1 MDSKVKWL
9 AILTSIGMI
18 LLVVLVTVLSNSSR
32 IRRQLSDWENDKNKT
47 QSEKE
52 TPSEIDSLVK
62 EESSEDNEAKD
73 DLRNYAKAGFAG
85 SDPSLQLG
93 DNLRAFLRDETFFDK
108 ELSNYEKKLLAMNEK
123 GLYFVVTSVE
133 RDLRIQILDASGAV
147 VTGVQFVINL
157 KEHGS
162 YKDQDRDGVIYIS
175 GLSAG
180 EYELT
185 LAEVT
190 DYEVPKPTLVSV
202 KDKVEYTAIPDIAL
216 LMKTEAE
223 IVAEEEDT
231 EQNDALEDADETEI
245 VDVRDLGEEGQ
256 MGIDVS
262 KWNGTIDWDR
272 VRNAGITY
280 AIIRC
285 GYRGS
290 STGALVEDPY
300 FKENIQGALNAGL
313 KVGVYF
319 FTQAT
324 NEVEAVE
331 EASMAL
337 ALSKAYK
344 VTYPIFIDS
353 EGAGGNG
360 RADGLDMETRT
371 KVCQAFCQTV
381 EDAGYTGGIY
391 GSRNWF
397 RTRLRMDGLSKHII
411 WLAEYREKPLY
422 AGNYHFWQYTS
433 SGNVDGIEGR
443 VDLDVSYLAY

>member
-18 LLVVLVTVLSNSSR
+18 LLVVLVTVLSNSSG
-32 IRRQLSDWENDKNKT
+32 IRRQLSDWNKDKK
-47 QSEKE
+47 K

-62 EESSEDNEAKD
+62 EESSENNEAKD
-73 DLRNYAKAGFAG
+73 DLRNYAKEGFAG

-93 DNLRAFLRDETFFDK
+93 DNLRGFLRDETFFDK
-108 ELSNYEKKLLAMNEK
+108 ELSNYEKKLLAVNEK

-147 VTGVQFVINL
+147 VTGVQFVIYL
-157 KEHGS
+157 KEQGS
-162 YKDQDRDGVIYIS
+162 YKDQDKDGVIYIS

-185 LAEVT
+185 LAEVA
-190 DYEVPKPTLVSV
+190 DYEVPKPTIVSV

-216 LMKTEAE
+216 LMKTEAD
-223 IVAEEEDT
+223 IVVEVEDT

-262 KWNGTIDWDR
+262 KWNGAIDWDR

-290 STGALVEDPY
+290 STGTLVEDPY
-300 FKENIQGALNAGL
+300 FKENMQGALNAGL

-337 ALSKAYK
+337 ELSKAYQ

-381 EDAGYTGGIY
+381 EDAGYAGGIY

-433 SGNVDGIEGR
+433 SGYVDGIEGR
-443 VDLDVSYLAY
+443 VDLDISYLAY

>member
-1 MDSKVKWL
+1 MDSRIKKR
-9 AILTSIGMI
+9 AILISAGMI
-18 LLVVLVTVLSNSSR
+18 LLVVAVAVLGNLSR
-32 IRRQLSDWENDKNKT
+32 LKNRF
-47 QSEKE
+47 SEKE
-52 TPSEIDSLVK
+52 ETESESEAPSQIDSLTG
-62 EESSEDNEAKD
+62 EESAEEGEDAEDAEI
-73 DLRNYAKAGFAG
+73 YAKEGFAG
-85 SDPSLQLG
+85 SDPSLQVG
-93 DNLRAFLRDETFFDK
+93 DDLRAFMREDTFFDK
-108 ELSNYEKKLLAMNEK
+108 ELTSYEKKLLEANEK
-123 GLYFVVTSVE
+123 ALYFVTTSVE
-133 RDLRIQILDASGAV
+133 QDLRIQILDSSGAV
-147 VTGVQFVINL
+147 VTGVPFVINL
-157 KEHGS
+157 KDKGS
-162 YKDQDRDGVIYIS
+162 YKDQDKDGIIYIS
-175 GLSAG
+175 GLNAG
-180 EYELT
+180 EYEVT
-185 LAEVT
+185 LSEVS

-202 KDKVEYTAIPDIAL
+202 KDKVEYTAIPDITL
-216 LMKTEAE
+216 LMKTEAD
-223 IVAEEEDT
+223 IIAEEEDT
-231 EQNDALEDADETEI
+231 EYKDALEDADDTEI
-245 VDVRDLGEEGQ
+245 VDIRDLGGEGQ

-262 KWNGTIDWDR
+262 KWNGSIDWDR

-285 GYRGS
+285 GYRGA

-300 FKENIQGALNAGL
+300 FRENMQGALNAGL

-331 EASMAL
+331 EASMAI
-337 ALSKAYK
+337 ALCRDYR
-344 VTYPIFIDS
+344 VTYPVFIDT

-397 RTRLRMDGLSKHII
+397 RTRLRMDALADHVI
-411 WLAEYREKPLY
+411 WLAEYREKPVY

-443 VDLDVSYLAY
+443 VDLDISYLAY

>member
-1 MDSKVKWL
+1 MDSRIKRR
-9 AILTSIGMI
+9 AILISAGMI
-18 LLVVLVTVLSNSSR
+18 LLVVAVAVLGNLSR
-32 IRRQLSDWENDKNKT
+32 LKNRF
-47 QSEKE
+47 SEKE
-52 TPSEIDSLVK
+52 ETENEGEAPSQIDSLTG
-62 EESSEDNEAKD
+62 EEPGESGEETEDTEI
-73 DLRNYAKAGFAG
+73 YAKEGFAG
-85 SDPSLQLG
+85 SDPSLQVG
-93 DNLRAFLRDETFFDK
+93 DDLRAFMREDTFFDK
-108 ELSNYEKKLLAMNEK
+108 ELSSYEKKLLEANEK
-123 GLYFVVTSVE
+123 ALYFVTTSVE
-133 RDLRIQILDASGAV
+133 QDLRIQILDSSGAV
-147 VTGVQFVINL
+147 VTGVPFVINL
-157 KEHGS
+157 KEKGS
-162 YKDQDRDGVIYIS
+162 YKDQDKDGIIYIS

-180 EYELT
+180 EYEVT
-185 LAEVT
+185 LSEVS

-202 KDKVEYTAIPDIAL
+202 KDKVEYTAIPDITL
-216 LMKTEAE
+216 LMKTEAD
-223 IVAEEEDT
+223 IIAEEEDT
-231 EQNDALEDADETEI
+231 EYKDALDDADDTEI
-245 VDVRDLGEEGQ
+245 VDIRDLGGEGQ

-262 KWNGTIDWDR
+262 KWNGSIDWDR

-300 FKENIQGALNAGL
+300 FRENMQGALNAGL

-331 EASMAL
+331 EASMAI
-337 ALSKAYK
+337 ALCRDYR
-344 VTYPIFIDS
+344 VTYPVFIDT

-397 RTRLRMDGLSKHII
+397 RTRLQMDALADHVI
-411 WLAEYREKPLY
+411 WLAEYREKPVY

-443 VDLDVSYLAY
+443 VDLDISYLAY

>member
-1 MDSKVKWL
+1 MDSRIKKR
-9 AILTSIGMI
+9 AILISAGMI
-18 LLVVLVTVLSNSSR
+18 LLVVAVAVLGNLSR
-32 IRRQLSDWENDKNKT
+32 LKNRF
-47 QSEKE
+47 SEKE
-52 TPSEIDSLVK
+52 ETEVESEAPSRIDSLTG
-62 EESSEDNEAKD
+62 EESAEEGEDAEDAEI
-73 DLRNYAKAGFAG
+73 YAKEGFAG
-85 SDPSLQLG
+85 SDPSLQVG
-93 DNLRAFLRDETFFDK
+93 DDLRAFMREDTFFDK
-108 ELSNYEKKLLAMNEK
+108 ELTSYEKKLLEANEK
-123 GLYFVVTSVE
+123 ALYFVTTSVE
-133 RDLRIQILDASGAV
+133 QDLRIQILDSSGAV
-147 VTGVQFVINL
+147 VTGVPFVINL
-157 KEHGS
+157 KDKGS
-162 YKDQDRDGVIYIS
+162 YKDQDKDGIIYIS
-175 GLSAG
+175 GLNAG
-180 EYELT
+180 EYEVT
-185 LAEVT
+185 LSEVS

-202 KDKVEYTAIPDIAL
+202 KDKVEYTAIPDITL
-216 LMKTEAE
+216 LMKTEAD
-223 IVAEEEDT
+223 IIAEEEDT
-231 EQNDALEDADETEI
+231 EYKDALEDADDTEI
-245 VDVRDLGEEGQ
+245 VDIRDLGGEGQ

-262 KWNGTIDWDR
+262 KWNGSIDWDR

-300 FKENIQGALNAGL
+300 FRENMQGALNAGL

-331 EASMAL
+331 EASMAI
-337 ALSKAYK
+337 ALCRDYR
-344 VTYPIFIDS
+344 VTYPVFIDT

-397 RTRLRMDGLSKHII
+397 RTRLRMDALADHVI
-411 WLAEYREKPLY
+411 WLAEYREKPVY

-443 VDLDVSYLAY
+443 VDLDISYLAY

>member
-1 MDSKVKWL
+1 MDSRIKRR
-9 AILTSIGMI
+9 AILISIGMI
-18 LLVVLVTVLSNSSR
+18 LLVVAVAVLGNLSR
-32 IRRQLSDWENDKNKT
+32 IRSRFSVKEET
-47 QSEKE
+47 ESE
-52 TPSEIDSLVK
+52 SEATSQIDSLTG
-62 EESSEDNEAKD
+62 EEPAGDSEEAED
-73 DLRNYAKAGFAG
+73 AEIYAKEGFAG
-85 SDPSLQLG
+85 SDPSLQVG
-93 DNLRAFLRDETFFDK
+93 DDLRAFMREDTFFDK
-108 ELSNYEKKLLAMNEK
+108 ELTSYEKKLLEANEK
-123 GLYFVVTSVE
+123 ALYFVTTSVE
-133 RDLRIQILDASGAV
+133 QDLRIQILDSSGAV
-147 VTGVQFVINL
+147 VTGVPFVINL
-157 KEHGS
+157 KEKGS
-162 YKDQDRDGVIYIS
+162 YKDQDKDGIIYIS
-175 GLSAG
+175 GLNAG
-180 EYELT
+180 EYEVT
-185 LAEVT
+185 LSEVS

-202 KDKVEYTAIPDIAL
+202 KDKVEYTAIPDITL
-216 LMKTEAE
+216 LMKTEAD
-223 IVAEEEDT
+223 IIAEEEDT
-231 EQNDALEDADETEI
+231 EYKDALEDADDTEI
-245 VDVRDLGEEGQ
+245 VDIRDLGGEGQ

-262 KWNGTIDWDR
+262 KWNGSIDWDR

-300 FKENIQGALNAGL
+300 FRENMQGALNAGL

-331 EASMAL
+331 EASMAI
-337 ALSKAYK
+337 ALCRDYR
-344 VTYPIFIDS
+344 VTYPIFIDT

-397 RTRLRMDGLSKHII
+397 RTRLRMDALADHVI
-411 WLAEYREKPLY
+411 WLAEYREKPVY

-443 VDLDVSYLAY
+443 VDLDISYLAY

>member
-9 AILTSIGMI
+9 AILTSIGII

-32 IRRQLSDWENDKNKT
+32 IRRQLANLQNNK
-47 QSEKE
+47 KE

-62 EESSEDNEAKD
+62 EESLEGNEAED

-223 IVAEEEDT
+223 IIAEEEDT
-231 EQNDALEDADETEI
+231 GQNDALEDADETEI

-300 FKENIQGALNAGL
+300 FKENMQGALNAGL
-313 KVGVYF
+313 KVGMYF

-337 ALSKAYK
+337 ELGKAYK

-381 EDAGYTGGIY
+381 EDAGYAGGIY

-433 SGNVDGIEGR
+433 SGSVDGIEGR
-443 VDLDVSYLAY
+443 VDLDISYLAY

>member
-1 MDSKVKWL
+1 MDSRIKRR
-9 AILTSIGMI
+9 AILISAGMI
-18 LLVVLVTVLSNSSR
+18 LLVVAVAVLGNLSR
-32 IRRQLSDWENDKNKT
+32 LKNRF
-47 QSEKE
+47 SEKE
-52 TPSEIDSLVK
+52 ETESEGEASSQIDSLTG
-62 EESSEDNEAKD
+62 EEPGESGEETEDTEI
-73 DLRNYAKAGFAG
+73 YAKEGFAG
-85 SDPSLQLG
+85 SDPSLQVG
-93 DNLRAFLRDETFFDK
+93 DDLRAFMREDTFFDK
-108 ELSNYEKKLLAMNEK
+108 ELSSYEKKLLEANEK
-123 GLYFVVTSVE
+123 ALYFVTTSVE
-133 RDLRIQILDASGAV
+133 QDLRIQILDSSGAV
-147 VTGVQFVINL
+147 VTGVPFVINL
-157 KEHGS
+157 KEKGS
-162 YKDQDRDGVIYIS
+162 YKDQDKDGIIYIS

-180 EYELT
+180 EYEVT
-185 LAEVT
+185 LSEVS
-190 DYEVPKPTLVSV
+190 DYEAPKPTLVSV
-202 KDKVEYTAIPDIAL
+202 KDKVEYTAIPDITL
-216 LMKTEAE
+216 LMKTEAD
-223 IVAEEEDT
+223 IIAEEEDT
-231 EQNDALEDADETEI
+231 EYKDALEDADDTEI
-245 VDVRDLGEEGQ
+245 VDIRDLGGEGQ

-262 KWNGTIDWDR
+262 KWNGSIDWDR

-300 FKENIQGALNAGL
+300 FRENMQGALNAGL

-331 EASMAL
+331 EASMAI
-337 ALSKAYK
+337 ALCRDYR
-344 VTYPIFIDS
+344 VTYPIFIDT

-397 RTRLRMDGLSKHII
+397 RTRLRMDALADHVI
-411 WLAEYREKPLY
+411 WLAEYRESPVY

-443 VDLDVSYLAY
+443 VDLDISYLAY

>member
-1 MDSKVKWL
+1 MDSKIKRR
-9 AILTSIGMI
+9 AILISAGMI
-18 LLVVLVTVLSNSSR
+18 LLVVAVAVLGNLSR
-32 IRRQLSDWENDKNKT
+32 LKNRF
-47 QSEKE
+47 SEKE
-52 TPSEIDSLVK
+52 ETEVENKAPSQIDSLT
-62 EESSEDNEAKD
+62 EEEPGESAEETENAEI
-73 DLRNYAKAGFAG
+73 YAKEGFAG
-85 SDPSLQLG
+85 SDPSLQVG
-93 DNLRAFLRDETFFDK
+93 DDLRAFMREDTFFDK
-108 ELSNYEKKLLAMNEK
+108 ELSSYEKKLLEANEK
-123 GLYFVVTSVE
+123 ALYFVTTSVE
-133 RDLRIQILDASGAV
+133 QDLRIQILDGSGAV
-147 VTGVQFVINL
+147 VTGVPFVINL
-157 KEHGS
+157 KDKGS
-162 YKDQDRDGVIYIS
+162 YKDQDKDGIIYIS

-180 EYELT
+180 EYEVT
-185 LAEVT
+185 LSEVPE
-190 DYEVPKPTLVSV
+190 YEVPKPTLVSV
-202 KDKVEYTAIPDIAL
+202 KNKVEYTAIPDITL
-216 LMKTEAE
+216 LMKTEAD
-223 IVAEEEDT
+223 IIAEEEDT
-231 EQNDALEDADETEI
+231 EYKDALEDADDTEI
-245 VDVRDLGEEGQ
+245 VDIRDLGGEGQ

-262 KWNGTIDWDR
+262 KWNGSIDWDR

-285 GYRGS
+285 GYRGA

-300 FKENIQGALNAGL
+300 FRENMQGAINAGL

-337 ALSKAYK
+337 ALCRDYR
-344 VTYPIFIDS
+344 VTYPIFIDT

-371 KVCQAFCQTV
+371 NVCQAFCQTV

-397 RTRLRMDGLSKHII
+397 RTRLRMDVLADHVI
-411 WLAEYREKPLY
+411 WLAEYRENPVY

-443 VDLDVSYLAY
+443 VDLDISYLAY

>member
-1 MDSKVKWL
+1 MDSRIKKR
-9 AILTSIGMI
+9 AILISAGMI
-18 LLVVLVTVLSNSSR
+18 LLVVLVTVLGNFSKIKRRIPDEEVKEEESS
-32 IRRQLSDWENDKNKT
+32 Q
-47 QSEKE
+47 
-52 TPSEIDSLVK
+52 IDSLVETDGEGDK
-62 EESSEDNEAKD
+62 AEEDAG
-73 DLRNYAKAGFAG
+73 NYAMEGFAG
-85 SDPSLQLG
+85 SDPSLQTG
-93 DNLRAFLRDETFFDK
+93 NDLRAFLRDDTFFDK
-108 ELSNYEKKLLAMNEK
+108 ELTSYEKNLLESNDK
-123 GLYFVVTSVE
+123 SLYFVTTSVE
-133 RDLRIQILDASGAV
+133 QDLRIQIQDGSGAI
-147 VTGVQFVINL
+147 VTGVPFVINL
-157 KEHGS
+157 KDQGT
-162 YKDQDRDGVIYIS
+162 YKDQDKDGVIYIS

-180 EYELT
+180 EYEVT
-185 LAEVT
+185 LDEVP
-190 DYEVPKPTLVSV
+190 DYETPKPTLVSI
-202 KDKVEYTAIPDIAL
+202 KDKVTYTAIPDITL
-216 LMKTEAE
+216 LMKTEAD
-223 IVAEEEDT
+223 IIAEEEDT
-231 EQNDALEDADETEI
+231 EQKDALEDADDTEI
-245 VDVRDLGEEGQ
+245 VDIRQLGEEGQ

-262 KWNGTIDWDR
+262 KWNGSIDWDR

-300 FKENIQGALNAGL
+300 FRENMQGALNAGL

-331 EASMAL
+331 EASMAV
-337 ALSKAYK
+337 ALSKDYR
-344 VTYPIFIDS
+344 VTYPIFIDT

-381 EDAGYTGGIY
+381 EDAGYTGGVY

-397 RTRLRMDGLSKHII
+397 RTMLRMDVLQDHII
-411 WLAEYREKPLY
+411 WLAEYRENPVY

-433 SGNVDGIEGR
+433 SGSVDGIEGR

>member
-1 MDSKVKWL
+1 MDSRIKRR
-9 AILTSIGMI
+9 AILISAGMI
-18 LLVVLVTVLSNSSR
+18 LLVVAVAVLGNLSR
-32 IRRQLSDWENDKNKT
+32 LKNRF
-47 QSEKE
+47 SEKE
-52 TPSEIDSLVK
+52 ETENEGEASSQIDPLTGEEPGESGEETEDTEI
-62 EESSEDNEAKD
+62 
-73 DLRNYAKAGFAG
+73 YAKEGFAG
-85 SDPSLQLG
+85 SDPSLQVG
-93 DNLRAFLRDETFFDK
+93 DDLRAFMREDTFFDK
-108 ELSNYEKKLLAMNEK
+108 ELSSYEKKLLEANEK
-123 GLYFVVTSVE
+123 ALYFVTTSVE
-133 RDLRIQILDASGAV
+133 QDLRIQILDSSGAV
-147 VTGVQFVINL
+147 VTGVPFVINL
-157 KEHGS
+157 KEKGS
-162 YKDQDRDGVIYIS
+162 YKDQDKDGIIYIS

-180 EYELT
+180 EYEVT
-185 LAEVT
+185 LSEVS

-202 KDKVEYTAIPDIAL
+202 KDKVEYTAIPDITL
-216 LMKTEAE
+216 LMKTEAD
-223 IVAEEEDT
+223 IIAEEEDT
-231 EQNDALEDADETEI
+231 EYKDALEDADDTEI
-245 VDVRDLGEEGQ
+245 VDIRDLGGEGQ

-262 KWNGTIDWDR
+262 KWNGSIDWDR

-300 FKENIQGALNAGL
+300 FRENMQGALNAGL

-331 EASMAL
+331 EASMAI
-337 ALSKAYK
+337 ALCRDYR
-344 VTYPIFIDS
+344 VTYPVFIDT

-397 RTRLRMDGLSKHII
+397 RTRLQMDALADHVI
-411 WLAEYREKPLY
+411 WLAEYREKPVY

-443 VDLDVSYLAY
+443 VDLDISYLAY

>member
-1 MDSKVKWL
+1 MDSRIKKR
-9 AILTSIGMI
+9 AILISAGMI
-18 LLVVLVTVLSNSSR
+18 LLVVAVAVLGNLSR
-32 IRRQLSDWENDKNKT
+32 LKNRF
-47 QSEKE
+47 SEKE
-52 TPSEIDSLVK
+52 EAEIESEVPSQIDSLTG
-62 EESSEDNEAKD
+62 EESAEEGEDAEDAEI
-73 DLRNYAKAGFAG
+73 YAKEGFAG
-85 SDPSLQLG
+85 SDPSLQVG
-93 DNLRAFLRDETFFDK
+93 DDLRAFMREDTFFDK
-108 ELSNYEKKLLAMNEK
+108 ELTSYEKKLLEANEK
-123 GLYFVVTSVE
+123 ALYFVTTSVE
-133 RDLRIQILDASGAV
+133 QDLRIQILDSSGAV
-147 VTGVQFVINL
+147 VTGVPFVINL
-157 KEHGS
+157 KDKGS
-162 YKDQDRDGVIYIS
+162 YKDQDKDGIIYIS
-175 GLSAG
+175 GLNAG
-180 EYELT
+180 EYEVT
-185 LAEVT
+185 LSEVS

-202 KDKVEYTAIPDIAL
+202 KDKVEYTAIPDITL
-216 LMKTEAE
+216 LMKTEAD
-223 IVAEEEDT
+223 IIAEEEDT
-231 EQNDALEDADETEI
+231 EYKDALEDADDTEI
-245 VDVRDLGEEGQ
+245 VDIRDLGGEGQ

-262 KWNGTIDWDR
+262 KWNGSIDWDR

-300 FKENIQGALNAGL
+300 FRENMQGALNAGL

-331 EASMAL
+331 EASMAI
-337 ALSKAYK
+337 ALCRDYR
-344 VTYPIFIDS
+344 VTYPVFIDT

-371 KVCQAFCQTV
+371 KVCQAFCRTV

-397 RTRLRMDGLSKHII
+397 RTRLRMDALADHVI
-411 WLAEYREKPLY
+411 WLAEYREKPVY

-443 VDLDVSYLAY
+443 VDLDISYLAY

>member
-1 MDSKVKWL
+1 MDSRIKRR
-9 AILTSIGMI
+9 AILISIGMI
-18 LLVVLVTVLSNSSR
+18 LLVVAVAVLGNLSR
-32 IRRQLSDWENDKNKT
+32 LRGRF
-47 QSEKE
+47 SEKE
-52 TPSEIDSLVK
+52 ETENESEAPSQIDSLTG
-62 EESSEDNEAKD
+62 EESAEDGGEAED
-73 DLRNYAKAGFAG
+73 TEIYAKEGFAG
-85 SDPSLQLG
+85 SDPSLQVG
-93 DNLRAFLRDETFFDK
+93 DDLRAFMREDTFFDK
-108 ELSNYEKKLLAMNEK
+108 ELSSYEKKLMEANEK
-123 GLYFVVTSVE
+123 ALYFVTTSVE
-133 RDLRIQILDASGAV
+133 QDLRIQILDGSGAV
-147 VTGVQFVINL
+147 VTGVPFVINL
-157 KEHGS
+157 KDKGS
-162 YKDQDRDGVIYIS
+162 YKDQDKDGIIYIS

-180 EYELT
+180 EYEVTLT
-185 LAEVT
+185 EVS
-190 DYEVPKPTLVSV
+190 DYETPKPTLVSV
-202 KDKVEYTAIPDIAL
+202 KDKVEYTAIPDITL
-216 LMKTEAE
+216 LMKTEAD
-223 IVAEEEDT
+223 IIAEEEDT
-231 EQNDALEDADETEI
+231 EYKDALEDADDTEI
-245 VDVRDLGEEGQ
+245 VDIRDLGGEGQ

-262 KWNGTIDWDR
+262 KWNGSIDWDR

-300 FKENIQGALNAGL
+300 FRENMQGALNAGL

-331 EASMAL
+331 EASMAI
-337 ALSKAYK
+337 ALCRDYR
-344 VTYPIFIDS
+344 VTYPVFIDT

-397 RTRLRMDGLSKHII
+397 RTRLRMDALADHVI
-411 WLAEYREKPLY
+411 WLAEYREKPVY

-443 VDLDVSYLAY
+443 VDLDISYLAY